1 MQDSIDTASEPT
13 SSISLREYGDV
24 LRRRRAIILQTFV
37 IVLVAGVLVTL
48 FTAPTY
54 RATAR
59 LLLEPVSFQINQVS
73 GNDPLNDLFRINQAY
88 SISTQ
93 VEQLQTAEI
102 RKKVADAIGRGA
114 SLPSMT
120 VSPLD
125 NTQIIEVTSEGD
137 NPEMV
142 AQATNELLKIYVD
155 DVAGRNGN
163 ELAKALEYTK
173 NAAADTATKTV
184 EAEKALR
191 KFKDEADVVEFDQNR
206 ADLLKRVEGLNAS
219 YETAKS
225 DYSVLQAKVGALQ
238 AAQNTTIASPIRSDV
253 VSAASDPAVLEIQNE
268 ITATQIKYD
277 AMRVTVQPANAGMR
291 TLQAQLDGL
300 KARKAELINSFKTR
314 NARLNPVS
322 ADLSQQLLT
331 AQIGLKTA
339 AAQTSQLKRQLDAAN
354 ARLQKFPSWDSE
366 YAKLQRDYEN
376 NKNANQVFQSKISD
390 LELRSKFARKT
401 ASVLQSAEVPSAPIR
416 PKKAQN
422 IVMAGLL
429 GLFFGLC
436 LALLQELFDDRIN
449 SPEEA
454 ERVLR
459 LPNLGHI
466 PMIEEEGLRL
476 IKDISAF
483 SPLMESYRSLRT
495 NINFAAVGSPI
506 RSLVVTSSVPA
517 EGKSTTVANLAM
529 AMALDS
535 KRVIIVDA
543 DLRRPSQHKLFKI
556 DSSPGLTDLL
566 VGTHT
571 IEEVIRETGVEGVSV
586 IPAGSP
592 PPNPAELLGSSAM
605 GHLLAT
611 LEASADV
618 VLFDSPPAL
627 AVADSVVLASRTNG
641 VLLVIGYGETK
652 KTNTRKAIEILSRAN
667 AHVLG
672 TVLNR
677 MDGPSSGYYYGK
689 YYVPATAAAI
699 TGGSGN
705 GRNGSAGSGAAGA
718 LPLSK
723 NTNNGSDDTAETG
736 DGVSKGN

>member
-173 NAAADTATKTV
+173 NAASETAKKTV
-184 EAEKALR
+184 EAERDLSQFKA
-191 KFKDEADVVEFDQNR
+191 KANVVEFDQNR
-206 ADLLKRVEGLNAS
+206 ADLLKRVEFLRIS
-219 YETAKS
+219 LS
-225 DYSVLQAKVGALQ
+225 DAQAAYNVLQARV
-238 AAQNTTIASPIRSDV
+238 AATQNAKNATIAAPTRTGV
-253 VSAASDPAVLEIQNE
+253 VSAAADPAVQAIQGD
-268 ITATQIKYD
+268 IAALQIKRD
-277 AMRVTVQPANAGMR
+277 ALAITLGPENKGLIETDSQLAGLR
-291 TLQAQLDGL
+291 KRQA
-300 KARKAELINSFKTR
+300 ALIGSFRNR
-314 NARLNPVS
+314 NALVNPV
-322 ADLSQQLLT
+322 AEDLDQQLLKST
-331 AQIGLKTA
+331 VELKAQAKQVTEF
-339 AAQTSQLKRQLDAAN
+339 KRQYDESN
-354 ARLQKFPSWDSE
+354 ARLQKFPSWDSQ

-401 ASVLQSAEVPSAPIR
+401 ASVLQAAEVPSAPIR

-699 TGGSGN
+699 TGGQRQWAQRQRGQWRG
-705 GRNGSAGSGAAGA
+705 GRTSAF
-718 LPLSK
+718 
-723 NTNNGSDDTAETG
+723 
-736 DGVSKGN
+736 

>member
-1 MQDSIDTASEPT
+1 M
-13 SSISLREYGDV
+13 
-24 LRRRRAIILQTFV
+24 
-37 IVLVAGVLVTL
+37 
-48 FTAPTY
+48 
-54 RATAR
+54 
-59 LLLEPVSFQINQVS
+59 
-73 GNDPLNDLFRINQAY
+73 
-88 SISTQ
+88 
-93 VEQLQTAEI
+93 
-102 RKKVADAIGRGA
+102 
-114 SLPSMT
+114 
-120 VSPLD
+120 
-125 NTQIIEVTSEGD
+125 
-137 NPEMV
+137 
-142 AQATNELLKIYVD
+142 
-155 DVAGRNGN
+155 
-163 ELAKALEYTK
+163 
-173 NAAADTATKTV
+173 
-184 EAEKALR
+184 
-191 KFKDEADVVEFDQNR
+191 
-206 ADLLKRVEGLNAS
+206 
-219 YETAKS
+219 
-225 DYSVLQAKVGALQ
+225 
-238 AAQNTTIASPIRSDV
+238 
-253 VSAASDPAVLEIQNE
+253 
-268 ITATQIKYD
+268 
-277 AMRVTVQPANAGMR
+277 
-291 TLQAQLDGL
+291 
-300 KARKAELINSFKTR
+300 
-314 NARLNPVS
+314 
-322 ADLSQQLLT
+322 
-331 AQIGLKTA
+331 
-339 AAQTSQLKRQLDAAN
+339 
-354 ARLQKFPSWDSE
+354 
-366 YAKLQRDYEN
+366 
-376 NKNANQVFQSKISD
+376 
-390 LELRSKFARKT
+390 
-401 ASVLQSAEVPSAPIR
+401 QSAEVPSAPIR

-459 LPNLGHI
+459 MPNLGHI

-495 NINFAAVGSPI
+495 NINFAAVGTPI

-571 IEEVIRETGVEGVSV
+571 IEEVIRETGVANVQV

-592 PPNPAELLGSSAM
+592 PPNPAELLGSAAM

-641 VLLVIGYGETK
+641 VILVIGYGETK
-652 KTNTRKAIEILSRAN
+652 KTNTRKAMEILSRAN

-689 YYVPATAAAI
+689 YYVPATAASL
-699 TGGSGN
+699 TGGGTTGARSGGATGVLPPTTSSSSFSN
-705 GRNGSAGSGAAGA
+705 SGDSAASTDSGS
-718 LPLSK
+718 SK
-723 NTNNGSDDTAETG
+723 EN
-736 DGVSKGN
+736 

>member
-59 LLLEPVSFQINQVS
+59 LLLEPVSFQINSVT
-73 GNDPLNDLFRINQAY
+73 GTDPLQDLFRINQAY

-114 SLPSMT
+114 NLPSMS
-120 VSPLD
+120 VAPLE
-125 NTQIIEVTSEGD
+125 NTQIIEITSEGD

-142 AQATNELLKIYVD
+142 AQAPNELLKIYVD
-155 DVAGRNGN
+155 DVAGRNGK
-163 ELAKALEYTK
+163 ELAAALKFTK
-173 NAAADTATKTV
+173 DSADETSKRTV
-184 EAEKALR
+184 AAEKALR
-191 KFKDEADVVEFDQNR
+191 TFKENANVVEFDQSR
-206 ADLLKRVEGLNAS
+206 KDLLGRAEGLKNA
-219 YETAKS
+219 YETAKA
-225 DYSVLQAKVGALQ
+225 DLNVLQTKYNATQQAKS
-238 AAQNTTIASPIRSDV
+238 AAIASPIRNDV
-253 VSAASDPAVLEIQNE
+253 VSIASDPAVLEIQNE
-268 ITATQIKYD
+268 ITAAQIKYD
-277 AMRVTVQPANAGMR
+277 SLLLTVMPANDNMR
-291 TLQAQLDGL
+291 TLKAQLDGL
-300 KARKAELINSFKTR
+300 KARKAQLIASFKAR
-314 NARLNPVS
+314 NARLNPVA
-322 ADLSQQLLT
+322 ADLDQQLLT
-331 AQIGLKTA
+331 AGVSLQTA
-339 AAQTSQLKRQLDAAN
+339 AKQVSEYKRQLDEAN
-354 ARLQKFPSWDSE
+354 ARLQKFPTWDSK
-366 YAKLQRDYEN
+366 YAQLQRDYEN
-376 NKNANQVFQSKISD
+376 NKNSNALFQSKIND
-390 LELRSKFARKT
+390 LELRQRFAHKT

-459 LPNLGHI
+459 MPNLGHI

-571 IEEVIRETGVEGVSV
+571 IEEVMRDTGVAGVSV

-592 PPNPAELLGSSAM
+592 PPNPAELLGSAAM

-641 VLLVIGYGETK
+641 VVLVIGYGETK

-699 TGGSGN
+699 TGANGN
-705 GRNGSAGSGAAGA
+705 GVRNGSGSGTAGV
-718 LPLSK
+718 LPSSG
-723 NTNNGSDDTAETG
+723 TNNRDTATTSG
-736 DGVSKGN
+736 DVSDVSKDN

>member
-114 SLPSMT
+114 NLPTMT
-120 VSPLD
+120 VAPLD
-125 NTQIIEVTSEGD
+125 NTQIIEITSEGD

-142 AQATNELLKIYVD
+142 AQGPNELLKIYVD

-238 AAQNTTIASPIRSDV
+238 NAKNAAIASPTRTGV
-253 VSAASDPAVLEIQNE
+253 VSAAADPAIQS
-268 ITATQIKYD
+268 IQSDIAALQIKRSALALTYMPGRKELD
-277 AMRVTVQPANAGMR
+277 EVDRQLTGLRARLRVLT
-291 TLQAQLDGL
+291 DSF
-300 KARKAELINSFKTR
+300 KAR
-314 NARLNPVS
+314 NALVNPVS
-322 ADLSQQLLT
+322 EDLSQQLLT
-331 AQIGLKTA
+331 AQIGLQTA
-339 AAQTSQLKRQLDAAN
+339 AKQTSELKRQLDTAN
-354 ARLQKFPSWDSE
+354 ARLSKFPTWDSQ

-401 ASVLQSAEVPSAPIR
+401 ASVLQAAEVPSAPIR

-699 TGGSGN
+699 TGGNGN
-705 GRNGSAGSGAAGA
+705 GRNGSGAAGA

-723 NTNNGSDDTAETG
+723 NTNNGSDDTAGTG
-736 DGVSKGN
+736 DSVSKGN